1 MDLHSEIKALQNL
14 FGISYKDAAHRL
26 YMIEVE
32 KLKAGMEIEG
42 GFAHIRN
49 SIDNTITNEILP
61 AISRIDAGN
70 LK

>member
-1 MDLHSEIKALQNL
+1 
-14 FGISYKDAAHRL
+14 
-26 YMIEVE
+26 MIEVE